1 MKADR
6 QKKNWWVDAVLFIG
20 FIAAFYL
27 EWSGIEL
34 HQWLGVGVTALAAYH
49 LAAHWDW
56 VKAVTRRFM
65 GGTCSHSRLCYAL
78 DAALVVG
85 FAFILLS
92 GLAISTWLELPLA
105 DYPAWKNL
113 HVIGSIGT
121 LLVTV
126 AKIALHWRW
135 IVDTA
140 HKRLLK
146 PLATAPAQHTA
157 VRASVRT
164 SNRRDFLKL
173 AGFTG
178 IAAALATGKAIAAIT
193 PQTAAAAAPAP
204 VHSEDLS
211 TPAFT
216 PIVEYYA
223 QPEPTQPAA
232 NATAQLENEPILTPQ
247 ATITALPIAT
257 ATVIAPTST
266 PAAVAES
273 ACRVRCSKGCSY
285 PGRCRKYTD
294 QNNNNLCDLGECI

>member
-34 HQWLGVGVTALAAYH
+34 HQWLGMGVTVLAAYH

-65 GGTCSHSRLCYAL
+65 GGTCSRSRLCYAL

-146 PLATAPAQHTA
+146 SLATAPSQRSA
-157 VRASVRT
+157 VRAPVRV
-164 SNRRDFLKL
+164 SSRRDFLKV

-178 IAAALATGKAIAAIT
+178 VASALAIGKAMAAIA
-193 PQTAAAAAPAP
+193 PQTAAAAASAQR
-204 VHSEDLS
+204 EDLS
-211 TPAFT
+211 TAAFT

-223 QPEPTQPAA
+223 QPEPTQTAA
-232 NATAQLENEPILTPQ
+232 NTIAEPENEPTLTPQ
-247 ATITALPIAT
+247 ATATELPTATAAVIAT
-257 ATVIAPTST
+257 TST

-273 ACRVRCSKGCSY
+273 VCRVRCNKGCSF

-294 QNNNNLCDLGECI
+294 PNNNNLCDLGECI